1 MATEQKRD
9 MLNTPVCVNK
19 KERKKRKRLVVVLS
33 DRKIART
40 EYDMPNNK

>member
-1 MATEQKRD
+1 MATEQNRD